1 MAVHMSRRLLINDA
15 TLSKDDGVGG
25 GIQVN
30 KAMNKAA
37 DIAVIVCPWFF
48 TLKIILCALGVSQ
61 IDWWDALFILAYTF
75 IVREVRKDI

>member
-1 MAVHMSRRLLINDA
+1 M
-15 TLSKDDGVGG
+15 
-25 GIQVN
+25 N
-30 KAMNKAA
+30 KAMNRAA

-75 IVREVRKDI
+75 IVREVRRDI